1 MLWRFYINITGCAGI
16 TGYWSE
22 TTFTISYKEKIVFL
36 NFWKHVLVVTYLP
49 HLLNFK
55 AKALTFLILFECKFL
70 KFNLKVIFPQIMHG
84 CFFKKSTSYRFCRL
98 IKRIVVIR
106 FITRIFCRCH
116 SFSCYFYVHTQPLFC
131 VGVPSTNINFHR
143 WLFYFFFFF
152 SLSLSGFFFR
162 TIHKSQECRGR
173 GRVFL

>member
-1 MLWRFYINITGCAGI
+1 
-16 TGYWSE
+16 
-22 TTFTISYKEKIVFL
+22 
-36 NFWKHVLVVTYLP
+36 
-49 HLLNFK
+49 
-55 AKALTFLILFECKFL
+55 
-70 KFNLKVIFPQIMHG
+70 MHG

-143 WLFYFFFFF
+143 WLFYLFFFFF
-152 SLSLSGFFFR
+152 SLWVFFQNHSQITGLQGKGEGISITPHYHFHPLH
-162 TIHKSQECRGR
+162 IHLDISWAITAESSPLHIGSSRSASR
-173 GRVFL
+173 